1 MRRWV
6 VLYVDGKRRIVLA
19 QSAPL
24 ARIVGAA
31 MGAVAE
37 VLES

>member
-19 QSAPL
+19 QTSVL

-37 VLES
+37 VGEA